1 MQTARFVPPPV
12 PDMLAALDNLERFI
26 SDNQTALPTLL
37 KIGLLHAQFET
48 IHPFLDGNGRAAC

>member
-1 MQTARFVPPPV
+1 
-12 PDMLAALDNLERFI
+12 MLAALDNLERFI